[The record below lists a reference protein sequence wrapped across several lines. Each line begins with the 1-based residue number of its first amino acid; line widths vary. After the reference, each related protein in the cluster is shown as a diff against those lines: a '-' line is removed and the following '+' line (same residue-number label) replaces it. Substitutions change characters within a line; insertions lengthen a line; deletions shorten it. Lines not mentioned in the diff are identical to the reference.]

1 MYATVT
7 NTKNKGSSLP
17 MALRAAATE
26 RVVSFTSTALRC
38 GKTRSGA
45 GHVVEILKFDFGSKC
60 GARYIES
67 FDAGNMSSDP
77 KVGQSQN
84 RERHNSGV
92 SALASLFNMWWC
104 LKALKPRWRASPR
117 ANYLTVLANPSL
129 NRTLHSVPS
138 ISPPFHSGPIA
149 VPLFRAG

>member
-7 NTKNKGSSLP
+7 NTMNKGSSLP

-26 RVVSFTSTALRC
+26 RVVSFTSTALRR
-38 GKTRSGA
+38 GETRSGA
-45 GHVVEILKFDFGSKC
+45 GPVVEILKSEFVSKC

-67 FDAGNMSSDP
+67 FDAEDLSPDP

-84 RERHNSGV
+84 RERHHSGV
-92 SALASLFNMWWC
+92 NSLASLFNLRWC
-104 LKALKPRWRASPR
+104 LKALRPRWHALPR
-117 ANYLTVLANPSL
+117 AKYLTVLANPSL